1 MAITRVDVVDKSRR
15 TEQAEAEAFCLSLP
29 TEPENLAAAS
39 CFEKF
44 FALSGRMYSRETKNG
59 PRVMDIRP
67 LLRNWA
73 VSKEAADKNNSAGAT
88 VTFVADWRTN
98 YLSPLLLCTAILE
111 PLGADKDLR
120 PRMQLLKTAQIFANA
135 KIYP

>member
-1 MAITRVDVVDKSRR
+1 MQSRAEWFALTLHKALAPEDVAARLAHLLPQGMAITRVDVVDKSRR

-59 PRVMDIRP
+59 PRVMDH
-67 LLRNWA
+67 
-73 VSKEAADKNNSAGAT
+73 
-88 VTFVADWRTN
+88 
-98 YLSPLLLCTAILE
+98 SPLAAQ
-111 PLGADKDLR
+111 LGSVERGGGQEQQRWRDRD
-120 PRMQLLKTAQIFANA
+120 ICG
-135 KIYP
+135 